1 MKIQV
6 LLLFAIIILFI
17 GCGNDDSNS
26 QELTESKNNTT
37 NIESNSRSGI
47 VVDKMDAGT
56 YSYLQLKENDKL
68 YWVAVPRMEIENG
81 ESIYFSQYMEMKD
94 FKSETLNRTF
104 ESVLFVNDASKS
116 MNQMDMKN
124 PHSDVQSLDK
134 QPISVGTLKDGKTIA
149 DIYKNKQSL
158 KGKTVK
164 VKGKV
169 VKFNS
174 GIMNRNWLH
183 IQDGTDNNGDF
194 DLLLTTDETAK
205 VGDIIIAEGKV
216 AIDKDFGAGYFY
228 PVLVEEAKIITE

>member
-1 MKIQV
+1 MKILV
-6 LLLFAIIILFI
+6 YLVFPILLFIT
-17 GCGNDDSNS
+17 GCGNNDTNSNENV
-26 QELTESKNNTT
+26 Q
-37 NIESNSRSGI
+37 SNDMQSGSRSGEVI
-47 VVDKMDAGT
+47 DQVNSGS
-56 YSYLQLKENDKL
+56 YSYLQLKENDNL
-68 YWVAVPRMEIENG
+68 YWVAVPTMKIENG

-104 ESVLFVNDASKS
+104 ASVLFVNDASKS
-116 MNQMDMKN
+116 MNKMNMKN

-134 QPISVGTLKDGKTIA
+134 QTISVDPLKDGKTIA

-158 KGKTVK
+158 NGKTVK

-194 DLLLTTDETAK
+194 DLLITSDETVK
-205 VGDIIIAEGKV
+205 VGDIIVAEGKL

-228 PVLVEEAKIITE
+228 AVLVEEAKIIIE

>member
-6 LLLFAIIILFI
+6 YMLFAIIILFI
-17 GCGNDDSNS
+17 GCGNDGSNS
-26 QELTESKNNTT
+26 QEITETKNKTSNV
-37 NIESNSRSGI
+37 ESISRSGI
-47 VVDKMDAGT
+47 VVDKVDAGS

-68 YWVAVPRMEIENG
+68 YWVAVPTMKIENG
-81 ESIYFSQYMEMKD
+81 ESVYFSQYMEMKD

-116 MNQMDMKN
+116 MNKMNMKN
-124 PHSDVQSLDK
+124 PHSEVQSIDK
-134 QPISVGTLKDGKTIA
+134 QTVSVETLKDGKTIA

-158 KGKTVK
+158 NGKTVK

-174 GIMNRNWLH
+174 GIMNRNWVH

-194 DLLLTTDETAK
+194 DLLITSDETVK
-205 VGDIIIAEGKV
+205 VGDIIIAEGKL

-228 PVLVEEAKIITE
+228 AVVLENAKVTKQ

>member
-6 LLLFAIIILFI
+6 YILFAIIIFFI

-26 QELTESKNNTT
+26 QEIKETKNKTSNV
-37 NIESNSRSGI
+37 ESNSRSGI
-47 VVDKMDAGT
+47 VIDKMDAGT
-56 YSYLQLKENDKL
+56 YSYLQLKENNDL
-68 YWVAVPRMEIENG
+68 YWIAVPAMEIENG
-81 ESIYFSQYMEMKD
+81 ENIYFSQYMEMKE

-116 MNQMDMKN
+116 MNKMNMKN

-134 QPISVGTLKDGKTIA
+134 QTISIDPLKDGKTIA

-158 KGKTVK
+158 NGKTVK

-174 GIMNRNWLH
+174 GIMNRNWVH

-194 DLLLTTDETAK
+194 DLLITSDETVK
-205 VGDIIIAEGKV
+205 VGDIIVAEGKL
-216 AIDKDFGAGYFY
+216 ATDKDFGAGYFY

>member
-6 LLLFAIIILFI
+6 LLIFVLIVFFI
-17 GCGNDDSNS
+17 GCGNDDNKKQDTVENTNQISNV
-26 QELTESKNNTT
+26 ES
-37 NIESNSRSGI
+37 ISRSGI
-47 VVDKMDAGT
+47 VVDKVDAGS
-56 YSYLQLKENDKL
+56 YSYLQLKENNNL
-68 YWVAVPRMEIENG
+68 YWVAVPAMNIKNG
-81 ESIYFSQYMEMKD
+81 ESIHFSQYMEMID
-94 FKSETLNRTF
+94 FKSETLNRSF
-104 ESVLFVNDASKS
+104 ESVLFVNDASRS
-116 MNQMDMKN
+116 MNKMNMKN

-134 QPISVGTLKDGKTIA
+134 QTISVGTLKDGKTIA

-158 KGKTVK
+158 NGKTVK

-174 GIMNRNWLH
+174 AIMNRNWVH

-194 DLLLTTDETAK
+194 DLLITSDETAK
-205 VGDIIIAEGKV
+205 VGDIIVAEGKL

>member
-6 LLLFAIIILFI
+6 LLLFAIIIFLL
-17 GCGNDDSNS
+17 GCGNDDSKK
-26 QELTESKNNTT
+26 QETVENT
-37 NIESNSRSGI
+37 NQISNVESNSRSGI
-47 VVDKMDAGT
+47 VVDKMEAGT

-81 ESIYFSQYMEMKD
+81 ESIYFSEYMEMKD
-94 FKSETLNRTF
+94 FKSETLDQTF

-134 QPISVGTLKDGKTIA
+134 QTISVGTLKDGKTIA

-174 GIMNRNWLH
+174 GIMNRNWVH

-194 DLLLTTDETAK
+194 DLLVTSDETVK
-205 VGDIIIAEGKV
+205 VGDIIVAEGKL

-228 PVLVEEAKIITE
+228 PVLVEGAKIIIE

>member
-6 LLLFAIIILFI
+6 LLLFAIIIFLI
-17 GCGNDDSNS
+17 GCENDDSNS
-26 QELTESKNNTT
+26 QEITETKNITSNA
-37 NIESNSRSGI
+37 ESNSRSGI
-47 VVDKMDAGT
+47 VVDKMDAGS

-68 YWVAVPRMEIENG
+68 YWVAVPKLKIENG
-81 ESIYFSQYMEMKD
+81 ESIYFSQYMEMVD

-116 MNQMDMKN
+116 MNKMNMKN
-124 PHSDVQSLDK
+124 PHSNLQSDDK
-134 QPISVGTLKDGKTIA
+134 QTISVGTLKDGKTIA

-174 GIMNRNWLH
+174 GIMNRNWVH

-194 DLLLTTDETAK
+194 DLLLTSDETAK
-205 VGDIIIAEGKV
+205 VGDIIVAEGRL
-216 AIDKDFGAGYFY
+216 ATDKDFGAGYFY
-228 PVLVEEAKIITE
+228 PVVVEEAKIITE

>member
-6 LLLFAIIILFI
+6 LLIFVLIVFFI
-17 GCGNDDSNS
+17 GCGNDDSKKQDTVENTNQIS
-26 QELTESKNNTT
+26 NVES
-37 NIESNSRSGI
+37 ISRSGI
-47 VVDKMDAGT
+47 VVDKVDAGS
-56 YSYLQLKENDKL
+56 YSYLQLKENNNL
-68 YWVAVPRMEIENG
+68 YWVAVPAMNIENG
-81 ESIYFSQYMEMKD
+81 ESIHFSQYMEMID
-94 FKSETLNRTF
+94 FKSETLNRSF
-104 ESVLFVNDASKS
+104 ESVLFVNDASRS
-116 MNQMDMKN
+116 MNKMNMKN

-134 QPISVGTLKDGKTIA
+134 QTISVGTLKDGKTIA

-158 KGKTVK
+158 NGKTVK

-174 GIMNRNWLH
+174 AIMNRNWVH

-194 DLLLTTDETAK
+194 DLLITSDETAK
-205 VGDIIIAEGKV
+205 VGDIIVAEGKL

>member
-6 LLLFAIIILFI
+6 LLLFAIIIFLL
-17 GCGNDDSNS
+17 GCGNDDSKK
-26 QELTESKNNTT
+26 QETVENT
-37 NIESNSRSGI
+37 NQISNVESNSRSGI
-47 VVDKMDAGT
+47 VVDKMEAGT

-81 ESIYFSQYMEMKD
+81 ESIYFSEYMEMKD
-94 FKSETLNRTF
+94 FKSETLDQTF

-134 QPISVGTLKDGKTIA
+134 QTISVGTLKDGKTIA

-158 KGKTVK
+158 NGETVK

-174 GIMNRNWLH
+174 GIMNRNWVH

-194 DLLLTTDETAK
+194 DLLITSNETVK
-205 VGDIIIAEGKV
+205 VGDIIVAEGTL

-228 PVLVEEAKIITE
+228 AVLVEEAKIITE

>member
-6 LLLFAIIILFI
+6 LLIFVLIVFFI
-17 GCGNDDSNS
+17 GCGNDDSKKQDTVENTNQIS
-26 QELTESKNNTT
+26 NVES
-37 NIESNSRSGI
+37 ISRSGI
-47 VVDKMDAGT
+47 VVDKVDAGS
-56 YSYLQLKENDKL
+56 YSYLQLKENNNL
-68 YWVAVPRMEIENG
+68 YWVAVPAMNIKNG
-81 ESIYFSQYMEMKD
+81 ESIHFSQYMEMID
-94 FKSETLNRTF
+94 FKSETLNRSF
-104 ESVLFVNDASKS
+104 ESVLFVNDASRS
-116 MNQMDMKN
+116 MNKMNMKN

-134 QPISVGTLKDGKTIA
+134 QTISVGTLKDGKTIA

-158 KGKTVK
+158 NGKTVK

-174 GIMNRNWLH
+174 AIMNRNWVH

-194 DLLLTTDETAK
+194 DLLITSDETAK
-205 VGDIIIAEGKV
+205 VGDIIVAEGKL

>member
-6 LLLFAIIILFI
+6 LLLFAIIIFFI
-17 GCGNDDSNS
+17 GCANDDNKS
-26 QELTESKNNTT
+26 QETVENTNQISNVES
-37 NIESNSRSGI
+37 SSRSGI
-47 VVDKMDAGT
+47 VVDKVDAGS

-68 YWVAVPRMEIENG
+68 YWVAVPKLEIENG
-81 ESIYFSQYMEMKD
+81 ESIYFSQYMEMID

-104 ESVLFVNDASKS
+104 ESVLFVNDASRSINKI
-116 MNQMDMKN
+116 NMKN
-124 PHSDVQSLDK
+124 PHSNLQSNNK
-134 QPISVGTLKDGKTIA
+134 QTISVGELEDGKTIA

-158 KGKTVK
+158 NGKTVK

-174 GIMNRNWLH
+174 GIMNRNWVH

-194 DLLLTTDETAK
+194 DLLITSDETVK
-205 VGDIIIAEGKV
+205 VGDIIVAEGML

-228 PVLVEEAKIITE
+228 PVVVEEAKFITE

>member
-1 MKIQV
+1 MKILV
-6 LLLFAIIILFI
+6 YIVFPILLFI
-17 GCGNDDSNS
+17 GGCGNSDNNSDENKQSNDMQS
-26 QELTESKNNTT
+26 G
-37 NIESNSRSGI
+37 SRSGEVI
-47 VVDKMDAGT
+47 DQVSAGS
-56 YSYLQLKENDKL
+56 YSYLQLKENDQE
-68 YWVAVPRMEIENG
+68 YWVAVPTMKIENG

-116 MNQMDMKN
+116 MNKMNTKN

-134 QPISVGTLKDGKTIA
+134 QTISVGTLKDGKTIA

-158 KGKTVK
+158 NGKTVK

-174 GIMNRNWLH
+174 GIMNKNWVH

-194 DLLLTTDETAK
+194 DLLITTDETVK
-205 VGDIIIAEGKV
+205 VGDIIVAEGKLTL
-216 AIDKDFGAGYFY
+216 DKDFGAGYFY
-228 PVLVEEAKIITE
+228 AVLVEEAKIITE

>member
-1 MKIQV
+1 MKIRV
-6 LLLFAIIILFI
+6 YILFAIIILFI
-17 GCGNDDSNS
+17 GCGNGDSNS
-26 QELTESKNNTT
+26 HEIKETKNKTSNV
-37 NIESNSRSGI
+37 ESNPRSGI

-56 YSYLQLKENDKL
+56 YSYLQLKENTNL
-68 YWVAVPRMEIENG
+68 YWVAVPAMEIENG
-81 ESIYFSQYMEMKD
+81 ENIYFSQYMEMKD

-116 MNQMDMKN
+116 MNKMNMKN

-134 QPISVGTLKDGKTIA
+134 QTISVDPLKDGKTIA

-158 KGKTVK
+158 NGKTVK

-174 GIMNRNWLH
+174 GIMNRNWVH

-194 DLLLTTDETAK
+194 DLLITSDETVK
-205 VGDIIIAEGKV
+205 VGDIIVAEGKL
-216 AIDKDFGAGYFY
+216 ATDKDFGAGYFY
-228 PVLVEEAKIITE
+228 PILVEEAKIIIE

>member
-6 LLLFAIIILFI
+6 LLFFAIIIFFI

-26 QELTESKNNTT
+26 KEITETKNNTT

-47 VVDKMDAGT
+47 VVDKVDAGS

-68 YWVAVPRMEIENG
+68 YWVAVPTMKIENG
-81 ESIYFSQYMEMKD
+81 ESIYFSQYMEMID

-116 MNQMDMKN
+116 MNKMNMKN

-134 QPISVGTLKDGKTIA
+134 QTISVGTLKDGKTIA

-158 KGKTVK
+158 NGKTVK

-174 GIMNRNWLH
+174 GIMNRNWVH

-194 DLLLTTDETAK
+194 DLLITSDESVR
-205 VGDIIIAEGKV
+205 VGDIIVADGKL

-228 PVLVEEAKIITE
+228 PVLVEEAKIIIE

>member
-6 LLLFAIIILFI
+6 LLLFAIIIFFI

-26 QELTESKNNTT
+26 QEITETKNNTT

-47 VVDKMDAGT
+47 VVDKMDAGS

-68 YWVAVPRMEIENG
+68 YWVAVPKLEIENG
-81 ESIYFSQYMEMKD
+81 ESIYFSEYLEMID

-104 ESVLFVNDASKS
+104 ESVLFVNDASRS
-116 MNQMDMKN
+116 INNMNMKN
-124 PHSDVQSLDK
+124 PHSNLKSNNK
-134 QPISVGTLKDGKTIA
+134 QTISVGTVKDGKTIA

-158 KGKTVK
+158 NGKTVK

-174 GIMNRNWLH
+174 GIMNKNWVH
-183 IQDGTDNNGDF
+183 IQDGTNNNGDF
-194 DLLLTTDETAK
+194 DLLITSNETAK
-205 VGDIIIAEGKV
+205 VGDIIVAEGKL

-228 PVLVEEAKIITE
+228 PVVVEESKIITE

>member
-6 LLLFAIIILFI
+6 YMLFAIIILFI

-26 QELTESKNNTT
+26 QEITETKNKTSNV
-37 NIESNSRSGI
+37 ESNSRSGI
-47 VVDKMDAGT
+47 VVDKVDAGS
-56 YSYLQLKENDKL
+56 YSYLQLKDNDKL
-68 YWVAVPRMEIENG
+68 YWVAVPTMKIENG
-81 ESIYFSQYMEMKD
+81 ESVYFSQYMEMKD

-116 MNQMDMKN
+116 MNKMNMKN
-124 PHSDVQSLDK
+124 PHSEVQSLDK
-134 QPISVGTLKDGKTIA
+134 QTVSVETLKDGKTIA

-158 KGKTVK
+158 NGKTVK

-174 GIMNRNWLH
+174 GIMNRNWVH
-183 IQDGTDNNGDF
+183 IQDGTDNNGDY
-194 DLLLTTDETAK
+194 DLLLTTDETVK
-205 VGDIIIAEGKV
+205 VGDIIIAEGKL

-228 PVLVEEAKIITE
+228 AVLVEEAKIITE

>member
-6 LLLFAIIILFI
+6 LLLFAIIIFLL

-26 QELTESKNNTT
+26 QEITETKNKTSNV
-37 NIESNSRSGI
+37 ESISRSGI

-81 ESIYFSQYMEMKD
+81 ESIYFSEYMEMID

-104 ESVLFVNDASKS
+104 ESVLFINDASKS

-134 QPISVGTLKDGKTIA
+134 QTISVGTLIDGKTIA

-158 KGKTVK
+158 NGKTVK

-174 GIMNRNWLH
+174 GIMNRNWVH
-183 IQDGTDNNGDF
+183 IQDGTDDNGDF
-194 DLLLTTDETAK
+194 DLLITSNETVK
-205 VGDIIIAEGKV
+205 VGDIIVAEGTL

-228 PVLVEEAKIITE
+228 PVLVEGAKIITE

>member
-6 LLLFAIIILFI
+6 LLLFVIIIFLI
-17 GCGNDDSNS
+17 GCWNDDSNS
-26 QELTESKNNTT
+26 QEITETKNITSNA
-37 NIESNSRSGI
+37 ESNSRSGI
-47 VVDKMDAGT
+47 VVDKMDAGS

-68 YWVAVPRMEIENG
+68 YWVAVPKLEIENG
-81 ESIYFSQYMEMKD
+81 ESIYFSEYLEMID

-116 MNQMDMKN
+116 MNKMNTKN

-134 QPISVGTLKDGKTIA
+134 QTISVGTLKDGKTIA

-158 KGKTVK
+158 NGKTVK

-174 GIMNRNWLH
+174 GIMNRNWVH
-183 IQDGTDNNGDF
+183 IQDGTDDNGDF
-194 DLLLTTDETAK
+194 DLLITSDETVK
-205 VGDIIIAEGKV
+205 VGDIIVAEGKL

-228 PVLVEEAKIITE
+228 PVVVEEAKIITE

>member
-6 LLLFAIIILFI
+6 YMLFQIIILFI

-26 QELTESKNNTT
+26 QEITETKNKTSNV
-37 NIESNSRSGI
+37 ESNSRSGI
-47 VVDKMDAGT
+47 VVDKVDAGS
-56 YSYLQLKENDKL
+56 YSYLQLKDNDKL
-68 YWVAVPRMEIENG
+68 YWVAVPTMKIENG
-81 ESIYFSQYMEMKD
+81 ESVYFSQYMEMKD

-116 MNQMDMKN
+116 MNKMNMKN
-124 PHSDVQSLDK
+124 PHSEVQSLDK
-134 QPISVGTLKDGKTIA
+134 QTVSVETLKDGKTIA

-158 KGKTVK
+158 NGKTVK

-174 GIMNRNWLH
+174 GIMNRNWVH
-183 IQDGTDNNGDF
+183 IQDGTDNNGDY
-194 DLLLTTDETAK
+194 DLLLTTDETVK
-205 VGDIIIAEGKV
+205 VGDIIIAEGKL

-228 PVLVEEAKIITE
+228 AVLVEEAKIITE